1 MGGLLLVYLAGSG
14 RAVEVEWRW
23 QSRDAETGRIQ
34 VTTEKVDA
42 SRVGVIAVDVWNYHW
57 CKTATMRV
65 DAIVPRMNRALEAA
79 RQLGMQVMLC
89 PSDVVDNYVGYPQ
102 RMAVFALPPV
112 TVPQVVEVNCPPA
125 PDAGGCACG
134 PERCA
139 GNYGWDGMHPGLRV
153 GEGDWMPDTQAEVYA
168 ICRKYGLTHLV
179 YMGFH
184 TQVCLLGKPM
194 GLRAMK
200 EAGLKCVLARDLT
213 DAHPG
218 YDPSRG
224 FTPDLNTEQVV
235 EHFERYLSPTIDFEE
250 ELRRW
255 GQWPPGEVLDPVRVA
270 PWGTSM
276 HPHLFEDPITVTLSA
291 PRQAD
296 AVILYTLDG
305 SSPGSES
312 ARYTAPLAV
321 THTTRLRAVA
331 YRGEQVVGRE
341 SEGWFVRRGPEPPL
355 PDVHVGDL
363 EPVRSVGF
371 GHTYGGQVRY
381 SGLSKPPQ
389 KDRDNSGEDLR
400 LDRRVFTRGLGVHAP
415 CEVTYAIPMGAR
427 QFVALAGVDEN
438 LIRLNHG
445 SNLARYPSVVFKV
458 FLDGREVA
466 GSPVMRMQTPAW
478 RFDVAVPEGT
488 GKLSLVV
495 MDAGDG
501 HREDYA
507 NWAEAGFVMGR

>member
-1 MGGLLLVYLAGSG
+1 
-14 RAVEVEWRW
+14 
-23 QSRDAETGRIQ
+23 
-34 VTTEKVDA
+34 
-42 SRVGVIAVDVWNYHW
+42 
-57 CKTATMRV
+57 
-65 DAIVPRMNRALEAA
+65 
-79 RQLGMQVMLC
+79 
-89 PSDVVDNYVGYPQ
+89 
-102 RMAVFALPPV
+102 
-112 TVPQVVEVNCPPA
+112 
-125 PDAGGCACG
+125 
-134 PERCA
+134 
-139 GNYGWDGMHPGLRV
+139 
-153 GEGDWMPDTQAEVYA
+153 MPDTQAEVYA

-389 KDRDNSGEDLR
+389 KDRANSGEDLR